1 MNKPEDFPLYQVN
14 DSTGELT
21 LFVRCKLC
29 NEAVWD
35 RSKDGPVKHDALIIA
50 GATHLTIRH
59 ADGWMF
65 RPTFKGFGNLPKD
78 VSTPKT

>member
-1 MNKPEDFPLYQVN
+1 MSNPEESPLYQIN

-35 RSKDGPVKHDALIIA
+35 RAKDGPVEHDALVMA
-50 GATHLTIRH
+50 GAAHLTIRH
-59 ADGWMF
+59 ADLYEV
-65 RPTFKGFGNLPKD
+65 RPEFKGLGNISKD
-78 VSTPKT
+78 KFTPKK